1 MNTPFVERRAAMVSI
16 VRALFAP
23 LVLAGLILPAA
34 AATSAQPSEQQIDDI
49 IAKFAAKES
58 AFAKARENYTYR
70 QSVKVQTLD
79 DSGQP
84 DGGTYQVVSDIIF
97 TPDGK
102 RTERVVYAPVNTLE
116 KLFLTP
122 EDMQD
127 LRDVQPFV
135 LTSEDI
141 GEYYVRYLGHQQVDE
156 VPCYVFAVKPKQ
168 MNPLKRY
175 FEGEIWVDDKD
186 LQIVKTYGRGVGNS
200 KSAKGQQFPKFET
213 YREQIDGKYWFP
225 TYTYAKDTLN
235 FPEGPVGLKMVM
247 KYEDYKQFKSDVN
260 IKFSDIDTSKPGE
273 AAQPEKLAPPLD
285 PKDKK

>member
-1 MNTPFVERRAAMVSI
+1 MTAPFVERREAMVSI
-16 VRALFAP
+16 VRALFAL
-23 LVLAGLILPAA
+23 LVLTGLMLPAA
-34 AATSAQPSEQQIDDI
+34 AATSAQLSQQQIDDI
-49 IAKFAAKES
+49 ITRFAAKES
-58 AFAKARENYTYR
+58 QFAKARENYTYR
-70 QSVKVQTLD
+70 QSVKLQTLD
-79 DSGQP
+79 DAGQP

-97 TPDGK
+97 GPDGK

-116 KLFLTP
+116 RLLLTP

-127 LRDVQPFV
+127 LKDVQPFV
-135 LTSEDI
+135 LTTAQIPD
-141 GEYYVRYLGHQQVDE
+141 YYVRYLGHQQVDE

-168 MNPLKRY
+168 MDPARRY
-175 FEGEIWVDDKD
+175 FEGEVWVDDKD

-200 KSAKGQQFPKFET
+200 KNAKGQQFQKFET

-235 FPEGPVGLKMVM
+235 FPEGPIGLKMVM

-273 AAQPEKLAPPLD
+273 AAGQEKLAPPLD